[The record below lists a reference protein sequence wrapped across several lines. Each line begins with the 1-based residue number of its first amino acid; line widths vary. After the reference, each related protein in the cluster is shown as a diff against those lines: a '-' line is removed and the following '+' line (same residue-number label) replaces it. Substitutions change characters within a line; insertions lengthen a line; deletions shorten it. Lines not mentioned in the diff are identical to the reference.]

1 MVYFFYR
8 ATVCKKRGVIAVL
21 SHNVHYV
28 IFFCHIYFAK
38 SLFLLTSVFWSQ
50 LLVVK
55 VSEDCDIFSRVC
67 AYWLSVFIVSSKY
80 FSDTQSKYHRFFN
93 QSSLL
98 IDDPINRF
106 IFYFFSLLND
116 CRNTF

>member
-1 MVYFFYR
+1 MVYFFIR
-8 ATVCKKRGVIAVL
+8 RPCAKKGGVIAVL

-55 VSEDCDIFSRVC
+55 VSENCDIFSRVR
-67 AYWLSVFIVSSKY
+67 V
-80 FSDTQSKYHRFFN
+80 
-93 QSSLL
+93 
-98 IDDPINRF
+98 
-106 IFYFFSLLND
+106 
-116 CRNTF
+116 